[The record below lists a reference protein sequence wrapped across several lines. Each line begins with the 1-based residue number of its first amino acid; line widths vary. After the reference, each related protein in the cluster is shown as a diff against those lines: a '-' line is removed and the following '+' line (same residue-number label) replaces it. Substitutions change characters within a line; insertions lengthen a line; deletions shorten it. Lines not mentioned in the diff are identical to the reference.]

1 MVLRK
6 ISIKTRGKIGRGHCL
21 VHTKHAIRIFQIGSG
36 IQATGKIILLVENI
50 TYPLYT
56 LSIWLNSVK
65 LQQEID

>member
-6 ISIKTRGKIGRGHCL
+6 ISIKTKLGEGHCL